1 MLPSRQS
8 REPLRILH
16 TEASL
21 GWGGQEIRILTEAAG
36 MIGRGHRVALA
47 CPREARIY
55 DEAER
60 FGVPVA
66 ALPIGAKRPRG
77 LFALR
82 RVLARNAFDVV
93 NTHSSTDSWLTAIAC
108 RTLKQAPALV
118 RTRHISASVPRDRL
132 TRWLYAR
139 ATAQTVTTGEA
150 IREQL
155 IRELGVAPERIASI
169 PTGVDSRRF
178 AARDRDAA
186 RRALKL
192 PTEVPLVG
200 IVATLRSWKGHRF
213 LIEALPLLAHR
224 DAQLIVVGEGPQ
236 REALQ
241 RQIAALALTER
252 VRLVGNQNDVAPWL
266 AALDVFALPSYA
278 NEGVPQALVQAM
290 FVGVPCVTTDAGAI
304 GEVAIDEHT
313 ALVVARENPIALAA
327 AIDRLLGDKALG
339 ARLVEAARA
348 RVAARFSLDTMLD
361 RMEAVLRQA
370 IDERTRVR

>member
-1 MLPSRQS
+1 
-8 REPLRILH
+8 LRILH

-21 GWGGQEIRILTEAAG
+21 GWGGQEIRVLTEAAG
-36 MIGRGHRVALA
+36 MIRRGHRVALA

-55 DEAER
+55 DEAQR

-66 ALPIGAKRPRG
+66 ALPIGAKRPQG

-82 RVLARNAFDVV
+82 RLLARNAFDVV
-93 NTHSSTDSWLTAIAC
+93 NTHSSTDSWLAAIAC
-108 RTLKQAPALV
+108 RSLSAPPALV
-118 RTRHISASVPRDRL
+118 RTRHISASVPHDRL
-132 TRWLYAR
+132 TRWLYAK

-150 IREQL
+150 IRNQL
-155 IRELGVAPERIASI
+155 IRELGLAPERITSI
-169 PTGVDSRRF
+169 PTGIDPQRF
-178 AARDRDAA
+178 APRDKGSARSE
-186 RRALKL
+186 LKL
-192 PTEVPLVG
+192 PAAVPLIG

-213 LIEALPLLAHR
+213 LIEAVPLLAHR
-224 DAQLIVVGEGPQ
+224 DAQVILVGEGPQ

-241 RQIAALALTER
+241 RQIAALALSER
-252 VRLVGNQNDVAPWL
+252 VRLAGNQNNVAPWL

-313 ALVVARENPIALAA
+313 ALVVARENPVALAA

-339 ARLVEAARA
+339 ARLADAARA
-348 RVAARFSLDTMLD
+348 RVAAKFDLDAMLD
-361 RMEAVLRQA
+361 RMETVFRRA
-370 IDERTRVR
+370 IDERTRTR